1 MWTAEFLTDS
11 QDLDFL
17 NLAKIYKCYIL
28 KFDLKQLK
36 LMLLQQL
43 KKMFIMTWHKN
54 VFKKKLKIEK
64 DFKYIKVW
72 VVKVSWYQNIK
83 QSLLSNRGNI
93 KIHRKGQN
101 RCLETHM
108 FTGRA
113 VPVAV
118 GNDHQRRT
126 KTGRVEGSVTFITEQ
141 QLQHTTKEI
150 NIIQSK
156 ETIFNVL
163 KSNVEYFSIVRQ
175 DF

>member
-1 MWTAEFLTDS
+1 M
-11 QDLDFL
+11 
-17 NLAKIYKCYIL
+17 
-28 KFDLKQLK
+28 
-36 LMLLQQL
+36 
-43 KKMFIMTWHKN
+43 
-54 VFKKKLKIEK
+54 
-64 DFKYIKVW
+64 
-72 VVKVSWYQNIK
+72 
-83 QSLLSNRGNI
+83 LSNRGNI

-126 KTGRVEGSVTFITEQ
+126 KTGCVEGSVTFITEQ

-156 ETIFNVL
+156 GTIFNVL
-163 KSNVEYFSIVRQ
+163 NSNVEYFSIVRQ
-175 DF
+175 DFKNYFHELFSQGKNIKTVLSHKWNKFLIQQRTLNILWFYNMFLSKLKCFIFKSC